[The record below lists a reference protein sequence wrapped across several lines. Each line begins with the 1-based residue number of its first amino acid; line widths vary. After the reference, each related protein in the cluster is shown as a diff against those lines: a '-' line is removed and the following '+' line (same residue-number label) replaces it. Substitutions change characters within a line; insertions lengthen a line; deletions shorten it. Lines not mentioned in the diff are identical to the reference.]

1 MRYQLFSFYSK
12 YILFNVGK
20 IVIRINITV
29 ITGMSMGKKSNSSLH
44 QWVMLRFYLHTIYG
58 FNK

>member
-20 IVIRINITV
+20 IVIRINIIV

>member
-12 YILFNVGK
+12 YILFNVAK
-20 IVIRINITV
+20 IVIRINIIV